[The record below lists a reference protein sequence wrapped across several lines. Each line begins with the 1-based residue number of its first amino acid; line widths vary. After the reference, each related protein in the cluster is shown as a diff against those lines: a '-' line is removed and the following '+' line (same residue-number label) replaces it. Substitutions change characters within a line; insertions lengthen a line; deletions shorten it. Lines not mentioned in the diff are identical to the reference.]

1 VQNVHTSSGG
11 KAATPVGNF
20 VTLNTPPW
28 CSNDTLLGQ
37 YISVTF
43 TERIV
48 LTSLQSGGFLNGYA
62 VNNFTI
68 EYALDDDQDFAA
80 YGVIETPQVSTAA
93 TSAAFL
99 LHI

>member
-1 VQNVHTSSGG
+1 MQTSSGG
-11 KAATPVGNF
+11 TAATPVGNF
-20 VTLNTPPW
+20 VTLNTSPW
-28 CSNDTLLGQ
+28 CSNDTLPGQ

-68 EYALDDDQDFAA
+68 EYALDDQDFAA

-93 TSAAFL
+93 ASAAFL